1 MERLDEI
8 KALQLDALPRE
19 KLSDLSVACRHLRK
33 NKNLEAKRIL
43 GKLLSHSLP
52 PPVRSIVDSL
62 NKAASG
68 YLHIIAAEDEVVHA
82 ADRTQ
87 AALGNSYKVKQA
99 IDLVLVYEQH
109 MVELAKQQ
117 WKDEQQRLREQ
128 EALAQAQRDEE
139 ERQAE
144 LARKAKQQEIESLLC
159 FTERGIRIHW
169 QKSDSALSSLLGDH
183 FPPSEVQETRKKLAT
198 EWLSA

>member
-68 YLHIIAAEDEVVHA
+68 YLHIIAAEESQFMHKKGLHQLQA
-82 ADRTQ
+82 TNLRSRT
-87 AALGNSYKVKQA
+87 
-99 IDLVLVYEQH
+99 
-109 MVELAKQQ
+109 
-117 WKDEQQRLREQ
+117 
-128 EALAQAQRDEE
+128 
-139 ERQAE
+139 
-144 LARKAKQQEIESLLC
+144 LLN
-159 FTERGIRIHW
+159 
-169 QKSDSALSSLLGDH
+169 
-183 FPPSEVQETRKKLAT
+183 
-198 EWLSA
+198 